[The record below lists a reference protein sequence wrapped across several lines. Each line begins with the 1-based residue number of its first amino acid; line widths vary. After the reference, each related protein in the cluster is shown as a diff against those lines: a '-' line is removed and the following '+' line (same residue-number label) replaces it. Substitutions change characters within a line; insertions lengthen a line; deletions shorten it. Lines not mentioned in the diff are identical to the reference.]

1 MLDEIDPTGEA
12 RDGLEDALGT
22 TRAGFLLGLL
32 TAAAG
37 VAGSIDDADAGTMA
51 PGDVAILR
59 FDLQF
64 EYLQATMYTEAV
76 RIGHLSPKARE
87 VARVVGAHEWAHAH
101 ALRQLLGH
109 RAVHRGH
116 FDYHGVTERESAF
129 IKTAVAFEDLTTA
142 LLKYQAL
149 RLRSKSIL
157 SAAASLHSVEAR
169 HAAWMRRLAGRLP
182 TSTAFDQPI
191 AQDAAKR
198 VIVDTGF
205 ISRDPTTNSDL
216 PPGFTG

>member
-1 MLDEIDPTGEA
+1 MSPMLDEIDPTGRA

-32 TAAAG
+32 TAAG
-37 VAGSIDDADAGTMA
+37 VAGSIDDADAGAMA

-101 ALRQLLGH
+101 ALRQLLGDRSACGR
-109 RAVHRGH
+109 RASSRRRRRCTAWRRGMPR
-116 FDYHGVTERESAF
+116 G
-129 IKTAVAFEDLTTA
+129 
-142 LLKYQAL
+142 
-149 RLRSKSIL
+149 
-157 SAAASLHSVEAR
+157 
-169 HAAWMRRLAGRLP
+169 
-182 TSTAFDQPI
+182 
-191 AQDAAKR
+191 
-198 VIVDTGF
+198 
-205 ISRDPTTNSDL
+205 
-216 PPGFTG
+216 